1 MLCRGGLLSGLPVG
15 VHASHAVIVSKGS
28 RIAMSASK
36 STPAGMLSPYR
47 VIDLTDERGLF
58 CGRILADL
66 GADVI
71 QIEPPGG
78 STARR
83 IGPFYRDEPH
93 VDNSLY
99 WWAYAANKRSITL
112 DYAKEDGKALLRR
125 LVASADFLIESGR
138 PGEMA
143 AMGLGYDE
151 LAKINP
157 RLIVVSITPFGQT
170 GPYANFLASDL
181 VGMGMGGFMYVTG
194 EPDRAP
200 LRVGFPHFYM
210 HGAAAGATAAMLA
223 HAQRVL
229 TGEGQHIDVSCQEA
243 VSRALANAVAGYVV
257 DKAVIVRQGSYRQT
271 GADAYMRITWPCK
284 DGFVNFQFSGG
295 SSSGQSVN
303 NFVRW
308 MADEG
313 MPDEYMLSVDFKVM
327 GYGAINKSTMDRVVP
342 PVSRF
347 IAERTKQQLWD
358 GAIERRI
365 LLFPVATLEDIRRNP
380 QLEARNF
387 FRSVHSPEFD
397 SDLTFMGP
405 FARAS
410 ATPLKGGA
418 VPPRVG
424 QHNSEVYGKEL
435 GLSTSDLVG
444 LTGAGVI

>member
-1 MLCRGGLLSGLPVG
+1 MT
-15 VHASHAVIVSKGS
+15 ATTA
-28 RIAMSASK
+28 
-36 STPAGMLSPYR
+36 TTAGMLSPYR
-47 VIDLTDERGLF
+47 VLDLTDERGLL

-71 QIEPPGG
+71 QVEPPGG

-83 IGPFYRDEPH
+83 LAPFYRDEPTAE
-93 VDNSLY
+93 NSLY

-112 DYAKEDGKALLRR
+112 DVACADGQALLKR
-125 LVASADFLIESGR
+125 LVASAHFLIESGR

-143 AMGLGYDE
+143 AMGLSYE
-151 LAKINP
+151 TLAKINP
-157 RLIVVSITPFGQT
+157 QLIVVSITPFGQT
-170 GPYANFLASDL
+170 GPYADYLASDL

-200 LRVGFPHFYM
+200 MRVGFPHFYL
-210 HGAAAGATAAMLA
+210 HGSAAGAAGAMLA
-223 HAQRVL
+223 HSQRVL
-229 TGEGQHIDVSCQEA
+229 TGEGQHIDVSCQESVA
-243 VSRALANAVAGYVV
+243 RALANSLAGYVV
-257 DKAVIVRQGSYRQT
+257 EGAVIMRQGSYRQT

-313 MPDEYMLSVDFKVM
+313 MPDEYMLSLDFKAM
-327 GYGAINKSTMDRVVP
+327 GYGAVNKETMDRIVP

-347 IAERTKQQLWD
+347 IRERTKQQLFD

-365 LLFPVATLEDIRRNP
+365 LLFPVATLADIRENS
-380 QLEARNF
+380 QLEARQF
-387 FRSVHSPEFD
+387 FRTEHSPEFD
-397 SDLTFMGP
+397 ADLTLLGP

-410 ATPLKGGA
+410 ATPLKGGSM
-418 VPPRVG
+418 PPRVG
-424 QHNSEVYGKEL
+424 QHNAEIYVREL
-435 GLSTSDLVG
+435 GLTPSDLVG
-444 LTGAGVI
+444 LAGAGVI